1 MVQFQNFLKD
11 EACPP
16 FLCADVRRCESQHF
30 SKDSSRARGQ
40 SHNADSDDGEGG
52 AAPQAPDSDSCDDDP
67 QPSSYFEFL
76 AGSGRVDTDEDGPSN
91 LKKPD
96 FKILQLGNA
105 VVVQYDKLVNGSVPV
120 PLGCDIRS
128 ASTFWEQVNF

>member
-1 MVQFQNFLKD
+1 M
-11 EACPP
+11 
-16 FLCADVRRCESQHF
+16 RRCESPHF
-30 SKDSSRARGQ
+30 SKDSSRSRGH
-40 SHNADSDDGEGG
+40 SHHADSDDGEGG

-76 AGSGRVDTDEDGPSN
+76 AGSGREDGPSN

-120 PLGCDIRS
+120 PLG
-128 ASTFWEQVNF
+128 